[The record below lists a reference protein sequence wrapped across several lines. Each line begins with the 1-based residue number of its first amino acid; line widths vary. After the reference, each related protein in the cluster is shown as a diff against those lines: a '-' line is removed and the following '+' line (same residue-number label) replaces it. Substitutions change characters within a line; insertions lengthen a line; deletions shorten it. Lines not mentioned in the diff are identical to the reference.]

1 MSIIRVGMDTDKVEK
16 DITKFYIGRLLGE
29 IAELEKQ
36 LSNAQTMGDREQS
49 IRDLEQKA
57 KGIEDAVT
65 KLERPDVPLAPY
77 YILNNDLLNFAGA
90 LRNQAKTLKE
100 TK

>member
-1 MSIIRVGMDTDKVEK
+1 MTQFQYIQALKHANAAIQRQS
-16 DITKFYIGRLLGE
+16 TK

-49 IRDLEQKA
+49 IRDLEQTR
-57 KGIEDAVT
+57 KGFWLGFEDARCHPDEMNILAQWEGT
-65 KLERPDVPLAPY
+65 KA
-77 YILNNDLLNFAGA
+77 F
-90 LRNQAKTLKE
+90 NQAKALKE